1 MATCIKSPSRILGL
15 GFLMSLY
22 REHVHLEI
30 VFSRRGSSR
39 RNNHHLKQKKKN
51 MNVLCVVFRIKRKQI
66 ED

>member
-22 REHVHLEI
+22 RERVHLEI

-39 RNNHHLKQKKKN
+39 RNNHHLKQKKKHERA
-51 MNVLCVVFRIKRKQI
+51 LCCI
-66 ED
+66 

>member
-22 REHVHLEI
+22 RERVHLEI

-39 RNNHHLKQKKKN
+39 RNNHHLKQKKN